1 MIDEVSIEIGG
12 QTIDKHYGEW
22 LTIWNELTQ
31 TSEKANGYDAMIGQ
45 VSSLTDNASAETT
58 PAYTLYVPLQ
68 FWFCRNA
75 GLALPLIALQYHEV
89 KFNITF
95 RPVTQCYTLSAGSI
109 SPATPS
115 LTNASLYVD
124 YIYLDT
130 DERRQFAQVQHKIL
144 CVAKRSLK
152 DFVSENANSIFA
164 ILINC
169 GNLLNIFTT
178 ILYNYYKRTR
188 LKIVPKGKNVNIW
201 TIRIHFSKL
210 KKIEKNNLILIIKM
224 GYIYYI
230 TFPSGKSY
238 IGQTSQDYNQ
248 RIRQHKSSNDKSR
261 AFKKYDTYK
270 LEILYNLLDEYEIK
284 FIELYDTVS
293 PNGYNLRTGGQNVY
307 VFSEETRQK
316 CSESQRK
323 TNNNLPMYIYDY
335 DRGYRCRP
343 PGKPEK
349 YFNNKNISKDL
360 NLLLA
365 KEYIEGK
372 DLLYKKH
379 IITLPKYISKVERK
393 DRSGYRCTLPGY
405 EKHFTSMKQTDS
417 EKLLLAKNYLELIMK
432 SGSTTTY

>member
-1 MIDEVSIEIGG
+1 M
-12 QTIDKHYGEW
+12 
-22 LTIWNELTQ
+22 
-31 TSEKANGYDAMIGQ
+31 
-45 VSSLTDNASAETT
+45 
-58 PAYTLYVPLQ
+58 
-68 FWFCRNA
+68 
-75 GLALPLIALQYHEV
+75 
-89 KFNITF
+89 
-95 RPVTQCYTLSAGSI
+95 
-109 SPATPS
+109 
-115 LTNASLYVD
+115 YVD

-152 DFVSENANSIFA
+152 DFVSENAYIKINKFICLLYSIFA

-201 TIRIHFSKL
+201 TIRIHFSEL

-238 IGQTSQDYNQ
+238 IGQTRQDYNQ
-248 RIRQHKSSNDKSR
+248 RIRQHKASNDNTLISR

-270 LEILYNLLDEYEIK
+270 LEILLQCNNKLLDEYEIK

-293 PNGYNLRTGGQNVY
+293 PNGYNLRTGGQNGY
-307 VFSEETRQK
+307 VFSEETRKK

-323 TNNNLPMYIYDY
+323 TNTNLPMYIYDY
-335 DRGYRCRP
+335 DRGYRCRH

-349 YFNNKNISKDL
+349 FFNYKNISKDL

-379 IITLPKYISKVERK
+379 IITLPKYISKVERT